1 MHCIAV
7 QWNAPNCNS
16 LFSTSAS
23 LTQCSAAEQC
33 SSCLISE
40 EKSMLAKSRI
50 VLLWSHQ
57 GFLFSSN
64 YKTSAGKH
72 MWLQHLDFSGNC
84 EGFWYWGLFQRAF
97 GSESYCDNE
106 QRDIVH
112 WPRQCSVLLGWLSY
126 QGQNIC
132 QCSAVQTCYL
142 SRQTTRIAT
151 RPNMPCVILMTNTTG
166 EQTRN
171 GTTELQKS
179 SHAMLAG
186 WLS

>member
-1 MHCIAV
+1 MKCTKLQFIIFHFCLINTV
-7 QWNAPNCNS
+7 
-16 LFSTSAS
+16 
-23 LTQCSAAEQC
+23 QCSTVQ
-33 SSCLISE
+33 
-40 EKSMLAKSRI
+40 
-50 VLLWSHQ
+50 LLDFWRKVNAGKKQNCPSLKPPR
-57 GFLFSSN
+57 FSLFSSN

-126 QGQNIC
+126 QSWHIC
-132 QCSAVQTCYL
+132 QCSASQTCYL

-151 RPNMPCVILMTNTTG
+151 RPNMLCVILMTNTTG

-171 GTTELQKS
+171 GTTELQKN
-179 SHAMLAG
+179 SHAMLPG